1 MNIFPQHS
9 LLIEEF
15 EKLRQITSE
24 ECSGLAGKEEVLKIS
39 FASDYAV
46 VLRRLEETEEMR
58 RILSDGEPFP
68 SDAYPDV
75 RQDLKILFCA
85 EFGIDALANFAVE

>member
-24 ECSGLAGKEEVLKIS
+24 ECSGLAGKEDVLKIS
-39 FASDYAV
+39 FSSDYAV

-68 SDAYPDV
+68 SDSYFHHEV
-75 RQDLKILFCA
+75 Y
-85 EFGIDALANFAVE
+85 